1 MGTYQNVARLPLP
14 APAHAGLPVG
24 SVDVLPRLA
33 ARAWPNRTALHS
45 AAGPVS
51 FAELDRRISRLASGI
66 RDLLGG
72 EGSVVALSAVLGAGF
87 PVAYYAVLR
96 SGNVVAPVNPRL
108 GAEVL
113 ERLLESVSARAAV
126 LNRTMYERV
135 RPVLT
140 GLEHVLLLD
149 EPGAA
154 GVPSCADLA
163 GRGDLLVE
171 PHDRDENE
179 LGAIMFGGG
188 PTGHAGLTHHRVKV
202 DAATIGAAH
211 GLTENAVAVNG
222 MPTYHPAHLN
232 AAVWAGATQVFCAS
246 QDPVALAREVERHA
260 ASHCYA
266 PGAQFPPEL
275 PRRAVAS

>member
-1 MGTYQNVARLPLP
+1 MSSHQNVARLPLP

-33 ARAWPNRTALHS
+33 ARTWPNRTALL
-45 AAGPVS
+45 AATGPVS
-51 FAELDRRISRLASGI
+51 FAGLDRKISRLASGI

-72 EGSVVALSAVLGAGF
+72 EGSVVAVSAVLGADF

-149 EPGAA
+149 EPGTA
-154 GVPSCADLA
+154 GVPSCAELA

-171 PHDRDENE
+171 PRDRDEHE
-179 LGAIMFGGG
+179 LGAIMFGSG
-188 PTGHAGLTHHRVKV
+188 PTGQSGLTHHRVKM

-222 MPTYHPAHLN
+222 MPVYHPAHLN

-246 QDPVALAREVERHA
+246 QDPVVLARVVERHA